1 MGALSLPSPALVSLL
16 SCPGA
21 RFCSLTPSAP
31 TPPQKMLARRGVSLA
46 LRVAGRRTM
55 CAPALTSESLAST
68 IADCQA
74 RMDSKFVAPYTEEKL
89 AADLEA
95 GTVDSTALKE
105 MVGFNDKLMKVRRP
119 PVANL
124 FRGRLP

>member
-1 MGALSLPSPALVSLL
+1 
-16 SCPGA
+16 
-21 RFCSLTPSAP
+21 
-31 TPPQKMLARRGVSLA
+31 
-46 LRVAGRRTM
+46 
-55 CAPALTSESLAST
+55 
-68 IADCQA
+68 
-74 RMDSKFVAPYTEEKL
+74 MDSKFVTPYTEEKL

>member
-1 MGALSLPSPALVSLL
+1 M
-16 SCPGA
+16 
-21 RFCSLTPSAP
+21 
-31 TPPQKMLARRGVSLA
+31 SLA
-46 LRVAGRRTM
+46 LRVAGRRAM

-74 RMDSKFVAPYTEEKL
+74 RMDSKFVTPYTEEKL